1 MERCGCCCQLLLCL
15 VHLRDGSIALCAED
29 RGAKREK
36 RSDGGKR
43 DGNTARR
50 DTPRNR
56 KQGEAKGLLKKG
68 KRGGRGWACRRAT
81 IETIVN
87 KDVLLGSLK
96 SQVPEKA
103 NRRVFVACGL
113 PTNPGCSTGSSC
125 SSLLT
130 AKKETHCPDGAL
142 CLDTLW
148 SWSGG
153 HPWGE
158 WGLLAGLWLHHLMD
172 FSF

>member
-1 MERCGCCCQLLLCL
+1 MARG
-15 VHLRDGSIALCAED
+15 RDCH
-29 RGAKREK
+29 
-36 RSDGGKR
+36 
-43 DGNTARR
+43 
-50 DTPRNR
+50 
-56 KQGEAKGLLKKG
+56 
-68 KRGGRGWACRRAT
+68 RAT

-103 NRRVFVACGL
+103 NRESLWLVACL
-113 PTNPGCSTGSSC
+113 QIQAVPQGSSC
-125 SSLLT
+125 SALLT

-153 HPWGE
+153 HQWGE
-158 WGLLAGLWLHHLMD
+158 RGLLAGLWLHHLID